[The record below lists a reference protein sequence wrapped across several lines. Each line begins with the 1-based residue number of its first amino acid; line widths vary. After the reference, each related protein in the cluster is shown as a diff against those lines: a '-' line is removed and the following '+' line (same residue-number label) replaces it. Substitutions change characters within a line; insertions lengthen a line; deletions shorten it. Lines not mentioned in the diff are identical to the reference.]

1 MFFYFECSH
10 SALGLLLW
18 SIAEVLLMM
27 QYCFVS
33 EKTPGKKAT
42 QTFQPV
48 LSSSFKCGQPHLHMA
63 ANPNELTNKTPGVL

>member
-10 SALGLLLW
+10 SALGLPL
-18 SIAEVLLMM
+18 SIAEALLLM

-42 QTFQPV
+42 QTLQPV
-48 LSSSFKCGQPHLHMA
+48 LSSSFKCGQPHRHMA
-63 ANPNELTNKTPGVL
+63 ATPNELTDKTPGGL